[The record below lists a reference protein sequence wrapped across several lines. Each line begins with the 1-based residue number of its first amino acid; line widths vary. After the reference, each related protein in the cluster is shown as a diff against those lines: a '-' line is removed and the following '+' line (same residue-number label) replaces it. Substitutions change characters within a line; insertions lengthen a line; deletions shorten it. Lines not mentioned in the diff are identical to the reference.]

1 MLLCC
6 TYYARMLPQLPG
18 AAARCRNPAAWD
30 AYCKFIEDTS
40 SDWERERTNL
50 LGAYHTRLTSG
61 DSALQNAAA
70 SAFVACTYTPTLR
83 TAARPSPSKV
93 ESSTAE
99 EELLSSL
106 CCADLRG
113 VGHR

>member
-1 MLLCC
+1 MSRPVLL
-6 TYYARMLPQLPG
+6 LLLLQPPD

-70 SAFVACTYTPTLR
+70 SAFVACTPTR
-83 TAARPSPSKV
+83 PHAHTSHSCTALSV
-93 ESSTAE
+93 ESRKLDGRRGAAE
-99 EELLSSL
+99 FVVL
-106 CCADLRG
+106 C
-113 VGHR
+113 

>member
-1 MLLCC
+1 MLL
-6 TYYARMLPQLPG
+6 QLPD

-70 SAFVACTYTPTLR
+70 SAFVACTPTLC
-83 TAARPSPSKV
+83 TAAQPYFARCRL
-93 ESSTAE
+93 ESRKLE
-99 EELLSSL
+99 G
-106 CCADLRG
+106 RG
-113 VGHR
+113 AVWR

>member
-1 MLLCC
+1 MLL
-6 TYYARMLPQLPG
+6 LLLLLLLQLPE
-18 AAARCRNPAAWD
+18 AAVRCRNPAAWD

-70 SAFVACTYTPTLR
+70 SAFVACTPTR
-83 TAARPSPSKV
+83 PHAHTSHSCTARSV
-93 ESSTAE
+93 ESRKLKGRRGAAE
-99 EELLSSL
+99 FIML
-106 CCADLRG
+106 C
-113 VGHR
+113 